1 MYIPSGGGFGEKFD
15 LNLSSVPLL
24 WMENEAE
31 LAGLRLRP
39 RETGGAWNLEEL
51 KKADLRESLK
61 GFGWRLLEYC
71 PVTHLSFETADGV
84 TRWAGSL
91 LNEMK

>member
-1 MYIPSGGGFGEKFD
+1 MYIPSGGGFGKSLD

-31 LAGLRLRP
+31 SAGLRLRP

-51 KKADLRESLK
+51 KQLDLRESLK
-61 GFGWRLLEYC
+61 GFWWSMAEYL
-71 PVTHLSFETADGV
+71 PLTHLSFKTADGL
-84 TRWAGSL
+84 TR
-91 LNEMK
+91 

>member
-1 MYIPSGGGFGEKFD
+1 MYIPSGGGLEKSFD

-39 RETGGAWNLEEL
+39 RETGGAWNLDEL
-51 KKADLRESLK
+51 KHLGLHESLK
-61 GFGWRLLEYC
+61 GFLWSAAECLPLK
-71 PVTHLSFETADGV
+71 HLSFKTANAV
-84 TRWAGSL
+84 TR
-91 LNEMK
+91 